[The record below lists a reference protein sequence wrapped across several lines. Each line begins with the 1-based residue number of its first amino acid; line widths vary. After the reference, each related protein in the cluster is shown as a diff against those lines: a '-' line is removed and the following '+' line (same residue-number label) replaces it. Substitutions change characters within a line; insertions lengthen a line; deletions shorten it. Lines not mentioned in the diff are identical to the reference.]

1 MQQLFAAFGVNVSL
15 LIAQAVNFAIVL
27 VALWYFLYK
36 PVLTMI
42 AKRQE
47 VVAKGVEDAK
57 LAGEKLAAADGVAE
71 SRVAAADTE
80 ASEIVSAARELGT
93 AEKARL
99 LKEAEARAVAV
110 TADAEARAQEIA
122 AKAKRESEQ
131 DIARLAILAAEK
143 ILSHSAKATRD

>member
-1 MQQLFAAFGVNVSL
+1 MQQLFAAFGLNVSL

-36 PVLTMI
+36 PVLGMI

-47 VVAKGVEDAK
+47 MIAKGVADAEEANK
-57 LAGEKLAAADGVAE
+57 RLANADSEAEARVASADQEADG
-71 SRVAAADTE
+71 
-80 ASEIVSAARELGT
+80 IVSAARESAQ

-110 TADAEARAQEIA
+110 TKDAEARAEEVA
-122 AKAKRESEQ
+122 AKAKRESEK
-131 DIARLAILAAEK
+131 DIARVAILAAEK
-143 ILSHSAKATRD
+143 ILKERHD

>member
-27 VALWYFLYK
+27 IALWYFLYK
-36 PVLTMI
+36 PVLEMI
-42 AKRQE
+42 EKRKE
-47 VVAKGVEDAK
+47 VVAKGVEDAA
-57 LAGEKLAAADGVAE
+57 LASEKLAQADGEAE
-71 SRVAAADTE
+71 SRIAAADSE
-80 ASEIVSAARELGT
+80 ASGIVSSAREAAN

-110 TADAEARAQEIA
+110 TQDAEARAQEIA
-122 AKAKRESEQ
+122 AKAKRESEK

-143 ILSHSAKATRD
+143 VLTSKHD